1 MKRRLQGMGL
11 LALMVAGSV
20 PAGAAAQQRDTV
32 PGVELGIVYQSVARP
47 ALAVKPFGDAGGS
60 ARGGAVESI
69 VARDLRFS
77 NRFTVMD
84 SLPVSVVGAPGVDYT
99 LFDNLGAVWLL
110 TGSVEAGSGGGS
122 TLVLQLHDVVYRQLK
137 ETGRFPLPAANDPDF
152 RMAVH
157 RASDQVVR
165 WATGE
170 AGVAATRIS
179 FSMSRDEATE
189 LWVVDSD
196 GENLRRLTN
205 HGQIVLSPT
214 WFPDGSRIA
223 FSVQNLQ
230 TGETRIRELNLRSGR
245 EWIMEPGRGGQHM
258 TPAYSPDGS
267 TLAFSILGDTRG
279 IFTWNV
285 ERDCCLQAVQS
296 GRWDDL
302 TPSWSPDGRRIVFN
316 SNRLGVG
323 SPQIYVVPAGGGEP
337 TLVSPYRFGQSGH
350 YTSPEWSPTGD
361 RVAFHGRIGQGR
373 YHILVSDVARAGSR
387 VAQLTFEGN
396 NEDPSWAPDGRHIAF
411 VGERSYGFGLY
422 VVDTVTGTTRPVLL
436 GVRAKVP
443 RWSPRLGG

>member
-137 ETGRFPLPAANDPDF
+137 ETGRFPLTAANDPDF

-157 RASDQVVR
+157 RA
-165 WATGE
+165 A
-170 AGVAATRIS
+170 
-179 FSMSRDEATE
+179 
-189 LWVVDSD
+189 
-196 GENLRRLTN
+196 
-205 HGQIVLSPT
+205 QI
-214 WFPDGSRIA
+214 
-223 FSVQNLQ
+223 
-230 TGETRIRELNLRSGR
+230 
-245 EWIMEPGRGGQHM
+245 
-258 TPAYSPDGS
+258 
-267 TLAFSILGDTRG
+267 
-279 IFTWNV
+279 
-285 ERDCCLQAVQS
+285 
-296 GRWDDL
+296 
-302 TPSWSPDGRRIVFN
+302 
-316 SNRLGVG
+316 
-323 SPQIYVVPAGGGEP
+323 
-337 TLVSPYRFGQSGH
+337 
-350 YTSPEWSPTGD
+350 
-361 RVAFHGRIGQGR
+361 
-373 YHILVSDVARAGSR
+373 
-387 VAQLTFEGN
+387 
-396 NEDPSWAPDGRHIAF
+396 
-411 VGERSYGFGLY
+411 
-422 VVDTVTGTTRPVLL
+422 
-436 GVRAKVP
+436 P
-443 RWSPRLGG
+443 RQ